1 MPKAVKALIVEDN
14 ASFHRT
20 IRAMLASRFP
30 SMRIEGARD
39 GQEALQKL
47 KRYEPD
53 LVISDIRLPGES
65 GLVLTKKIR
74 NLYPQVVIV
83 ILTNYDLPEYREA
96 AFQNGAQYFFSKEST
111 KANEILDLAETILAD
126 VK

>member
-1 MPKAVKALIVEDN
+1 MSKTVKALIIEDN
-14 ASFHRT
+14 ASFHSM
-20 IRAMLASRFP
+20 IRAMFASRFP

-47 KRYEPD
+47 KGYEPD

-74 NLYPQVVIV
+74 NLYPRVVIV

-111 KANEILDLAETILAD
+111 KANEILDLTESIIAD